1 MTDFRY
7 GLAGLALFFAVFVAV
22 TNWRR
27 LLRSRDPNHG
37 REGGTV
43 PFVSIGLTAL
53 AAYLHPG
60 PDKMWMLWVPLADI
74 ATWLVVILPFW
85 LMVKAFFPGKR
96 VEKMVAEPKPVR
108 RG

>member
-7 GLAGLALFFAVFVAV
+7 GLAGLVLFFAVLVAV

-27 LLRSRDPNHG
+27 LLRARDPDGG
-37 REGGTV
+37 RAGGTV

-53 AAYLHPG
+53 AASIHPG
-60 PDKMWMLWVPLADI
+60 PDKMWMLWFPLADV

-96 VEKMVAEPKPVR
+96 EGKIVGQKQ
-108 RG
+108 

>member
-7 GLAGLALFFAVFVAV
+7 GMAGLVLFFAALVAV

-27 LLRSRDPNHG
+27 LLRERVPDCG
-37 REGGTV
+37 RAGGTV

-53 AAYLHPG
+53 AATIHPG
-60 PDKMWMLWVPLADI
+60 PDKMWMLLFPMADI

-96 VEKMVAEPKPVR
+96 TVKGIAEQKH
-108 RG
+108 